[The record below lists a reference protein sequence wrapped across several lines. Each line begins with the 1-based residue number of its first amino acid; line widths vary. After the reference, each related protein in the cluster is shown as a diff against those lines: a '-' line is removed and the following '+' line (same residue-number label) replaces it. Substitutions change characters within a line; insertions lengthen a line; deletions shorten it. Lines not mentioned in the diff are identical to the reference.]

1 MSRYVKA
8 GGALAASAL
17 VAITAA
23 LLYGPSAPRAG
34 ASRALIDAY
43 CDDGDGGRT
52 TLTLDVRVP
61 AATPADGGWI
71 VPGDGGPIVVRSL
84 DEWADRIERRTNC
97 TLIRES
103 ARMDLAD
110 ANTWPAQAVE
120 VKRRVGQLRC
130 RCLSAAL
137 PQTWI
142 QVPCVVHAGWEDIV
156 REHGCLLG
164 ANAEVTP

>member
-1 MSRYVKA
+1 MSRYVKT

-17 VAITAA
+17 VAITDA

-84 DEWADRIERRTNC
+84 NEWADRIERRTNC

-103 ARMDLAD
+103 ARQDTAD
-110 ANTWPAQAVE
+110 ANAWPAQAVE
-120 VKRRVGQLRC
+120 VRRRTAHFRC

-137 PQTWI
+137 PQTYI
-142 QVPCVVHAGWEDIV
+142 PIPCIVNAGRQDIA